1 MKDFAKYEVFIN
13 FDAKLGF
20 YRINNFI

>member
-1 MKDFAKYEVFIN
+1 MKGFAKYEVFIN